1 MSLKNP
7 GKIGKRIGIKSNV
20 KMKKTG
26 KILTMTIMTTTT
38 TKTTTTMKKS
48 SRKASM
54 TTIKNVFSI
63 KNGTLNALL

>member
-1 MSLKNP
+1 MKNP
-7 GKIGKRIGIKSNV
+7 GKIGKRTGIKSNV

-38 TKTTTTMKKS
+38 TTTTMKKS

>member
-1 MSLKNP
+1 MKFNLKNL
-7 GKIGKRIGIKSNV
+7 GKIGKRTGIKSNV

-38 TKTTTTMKKS
+38 PTMKKS

-54 TTIKNVFSI
+54 TTIKNVLSI
-63 KNGTLNALL
+63 KNGTLNAPL

>member
-26 KILTMTIMTTTT
+26 KILTMTMTIMTT
-38 TKTTTTMKKS
+38 TTTTMKKS

>member
-1 MSLKNP
+1 MKNL

-20 KMKKTG
+20 QMKKTG

-38 TKTTTTMKKS
+38 TTMKKS

-54 TTIKNVFSI
+54 TTIENVFSI
-63 KNGTLNALL
+63 MNGTLNALL